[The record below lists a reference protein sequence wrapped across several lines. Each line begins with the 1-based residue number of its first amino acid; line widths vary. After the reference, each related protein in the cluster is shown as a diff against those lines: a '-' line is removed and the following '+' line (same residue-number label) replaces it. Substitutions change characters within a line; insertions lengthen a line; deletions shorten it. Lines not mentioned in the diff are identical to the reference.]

1 MKAGLQVTMRHAVI
15 TGGSRGIGLAVA
27 LELDARGWGIFLLSQ
42 DRERLDAASACI
54 KHLAGTFAVDLGN
67 GEEAARTAAVAVRQA
82 VDAIDLLVLSA
93 GIFVEEPL
101 ITIQEEAFRRTM
113 AVNLD
118 ANLFLT
124 RHLWPVLRKG
134 ERPRIVVIG
143 STAAYGAYPPGPAY
157 GVAKWALRGLA
168 VHLRHELQADRIGVT
183 YFAPGGT
190 LTDMWDE
197 DEAPPDRLLQPRDTA
212 VIVAALTE
220 LSEQA
225 VVDEVILR
233 PMLGDVQ

>member
-1 MKAGLQVTMRHAVI
+1 MRYAVI

-27 LELDARGWGIFLLSQ
+27 LELDSRGWGIFLVSQ
-42 DRERLDAASACI
+42 HRERLDAASARM
-54 KHLAGTFAVDLGN
+54 KHLVGTFAVDLGN
-67 GEEAARTAAVAVRQA
+67 GEEASRTAALAVSEA
-82 VDAIDLLVLSA
+82 LGAIDLLVLNA

-101 ITIQEEAFRRTM
+101 MAIEEEVFRRTL

-118 ANLFLT
+118 ANLFLG
-124 RHLWPVLRKG
+124 RQLVPVLRKG
-134 ERPRIVVIG
+134 ERPRIVIVG

-168 VHLRHELQADRIGVT
+168 VELRHELKADRIGVT
-183 YFAPGGT
+183 YLAPGGT

-197 DEAPPDRLLQPRDTA
+197 GEAPPDRLLQPRDTA

-233 PMLGDVQ
+233 PMLGDVN

>member
-1 MKAGLQVTMRHAVI
+1 MRHAVI

-27 LELDARGWGIFLLSQ
+27 VELEARGWGVFLVGQ
-42 DRERLDAASACI
+42 HGERLAAASARM
-54 KHLAGTFAVDLGN
+54 KHLVGTFAVDLGN

-82 VDAIDLLVLSA
+82 VGAIDLLVLNA
-93 GIFVEEPL
+93 GIFVEEAL
-101 ITIQEEAFRRTM
+101 MAIQEEAFRRTM

-118 ANLFLT
+118 ANLFLA
-124 RHLWPVLRKG
+124 RHLLPVLRKG
-134 ERPRIVVIG
+134 DRPRIVIIG

-168 VHLRHELQADRIGVT
+168 VGLRHELKTDRIGVT
-183 YFAPGGT
+183 YLAPGGT

-233 PMLGDVQ
+233 PMLGDVH

>member
-1 MKAGLQVTMRHAVI
+1 VTMRHAVI

-27 LELDARGWGIFLLSQ
+27 LELDARGWGVFLVSQ
-42 DRERLDAASACI
+42 DRERLATASASM
-54 KHLAGTFAVDLGN
+54 KHLAGAFAVDLGN
-67 GEEAARTAAVAVRQA
+67 GEDAARSAAVAVRGA
-82 VDAIDLLVLSA
+82 VGAIDLLVLNA

-101 ITIQEEAFRRTM
+101 IAIQEEAFRRTM

-118 ANLFLT
+118 ANLFLA
-124 RHLWPVLRKG
+124 RHLLPVLRKG
-134 ERPRIVVIG
+134 ERPRIVIVG

-168 VHLRHELQADRIGVT
+168 VDLREELKADRIGVT
-183 YFAPGGT
+183 FLAPGGT
-190 LTDMWDE
+190 LTDMWDQ

-212 VIVAALTE
+212 LIVAALTE

-233 PMLGDVQ
+233 PMLGDVH

>member
-1 MKAGLQVTMRHAVI
+1 MRHAVI
-15 TGGSRGIGLAVA
+15 TGGSRGIGFAVA
-27 LELDARGWGIFLLSQ
+27 VELDTRGWGVFLVSQ
-42 DRERLDAASACI
+42 HRERLAAASARM
-54 KHLAGTFAVDLGN
+54 KHPAGTFAVDLGS
-67 GEEAARTAAVAVRQA
+67 GEEAARTAAVAVSQA
-82 VDAIDLLVLSA
+82 LGAIDLLVLNA
-93 GIFVEEPL
+93 GLFVEESL
-101 ITIQEEAFRRTM
+101 ITIQEEAFRRTL

-118 ANLFLT
+118 ANLFLA
-124 RHLWPVLRKG
+124 RHLLPLLRKG
-134 ERPRIVVIG
+134 ERPRIVIVG

-168 VHLRHELQADRIGVT
+168 VELRHELKADRIGVT
-183 YFAPGGT
+183 FLAPGGT

-197 DEAPPDRLLQPRDTA
+197 GEAPPDRLLQPRDTA

-233 PMLGDVQ
+233 PMLGDVH

>member
-1 MKAGLQVTMRHAVI
+1 MT
-15 TGGSRGIGLAVA
+15 
-27 LELDARGWGIFLLSQ
+27 
-42 DRERLDAASACI
+42 
-54 KHLAGTFAVDLGN
+54 
-67 GEEAARTAAVAVRQA
+67 QA
-82 VDAIDLLVLSA
+82 VDAIDLLVLNA

-101 ITIQEEAFRRTM
+101 MAIQEEAFRRTM

-118 ANLFLT
+118 ANLFLA
-124 RHLWPVLRKG
+124 RHLLPVLRQG
-134 ERPRIVVIG
+134 DRPRIVIIG
-143 STAAYGAYPPGPAY
+143 STAAYGAYPSGPAY

-168 VHLRHELQADRIGVT
+168 VNLRHELKADRIGVT
-183 YFAPGGT
+183 YLAPGGT

-233 PMLGDVQ
+233 PMLGDVH